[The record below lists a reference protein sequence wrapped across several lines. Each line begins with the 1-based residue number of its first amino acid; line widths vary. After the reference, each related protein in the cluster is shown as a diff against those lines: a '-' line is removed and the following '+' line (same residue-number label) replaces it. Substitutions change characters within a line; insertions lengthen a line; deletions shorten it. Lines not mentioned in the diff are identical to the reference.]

1 MAENK
6 SLVEEALLQM
16 KNLEQVVAENAKGIL
31 ASTMKQEISEL
42 VKESLKKETDMK
54 EQDGDELEVDSDEIE
69 MDSEDMDF
77 GDEESDD
84 DSEDMD
90 FGDEESD
97 DEFEDEM
104 EIDFDMDDEESP
116 IDLRNASDDKILKVF
131 KSMSDDDG
139 IIVTQD
145 DENIHLE
152 DEDADVEYI
161 IQTEG
166 EMHSEEM
173 DMTEEDFDVKMS
185 GDEMSDED
193 LKSMM
198 DNIFGEEMSEGDYS
212 EGDDMSEM
220 DEMDYSE
227 EDLDE
232 IVYEIEFDEEDG
244 DDDMN
249 ESMMIKPVGMGIG
262 KVDTMFVGAS
272 KVNNKGFKEDKKY
285 GGTGIGMGK
294 GPGKAFKGKVSGNKV
309 EAKEGDM
316 GEAWGSKKHEYKREK
331 GHKAGEGKDG
341 HYKDYEGKFGGN
353 KGDKS
358 KTHPGKKDYET
369 KEETKEASRTYSNGS
384 KDNTRGLR
392 KGISNN
398 RNYSYGKGAAN
409 VNEEVQKLREKN
421 EEYRKAL
428 NVFREKLNEVAVFN
442 SNLAYATRLFTEH
455 TTTKQEKI
463 NILRRFDDVETLK
476 ESKNL
481 YTSIKNELGST
492 KSQAV
497 VTESFE
503 RIEKSPASGSAQNL
517 IESKTY
523 ENPQFLRMKDIMSK
537 IAK

>member
-1 MAENK
+1 
-6 SLVEEALLQM
+6 
-16 KNLEQVVAENAKGIL
+16 
-31 ASTMKQEISEL
+31 MKQEISEL
-42 VKESLKKETDMK
+42 VKESLKKETDMQ
-54 EQDGDELEVDSDEIE
+54 EQDEDEMEIDSDEIE
-69 MDSEDMDF
+69 MGSDDESGLEDMDF
-77 GDEESDD
+77 GDEDD
-84 DSEDMD
+84 DM
-90 FGDEESD
+90 SD
-97 DEFEDEM
+97 DESEDEL
-104 EIDFDMDDEESP
+104 EIDFDMDMDDEDSP

-131 KSMSDDDG
+131 KSMGDDDG

-166 EMHSEEM
+166 EMSQEGM
-173 DMTEEDFDVKMS
+173 DMYEQGYDVEDEIDVD
-185 GDEMSDED
+185 GDEELSDDELNSMMSD
-193 LKSMM
+193 
-198 DNIFGEEMSEGDYS
+198 IFGEEMSEM
-212 EGDDMSEM
+212 DDMGEM
-220 DEMDYSE
+220 DHMGEMDDMEEMDYNE

-232 IVYEIEFDEEDG
+232 VVYEIEFNEEED
-244 DDDMN
+244 DDVN
-249 ESMMIKPVGMGIG
+249 ESMMIKPIGLGIG
-262 KVDTMFVGAS
+262 KVDTKFVGGS
-272 KVNNKGFKEDKKY
+272 NVNMKGFKEDKKY

-294 GPGKAFKGKVSGNKV
+294 GPGKSFKGKVSGNKV
-309 EAKEGDM
+309 ETKEGQ
-316 GEAWGSKKHEYKREK
+316 G
-331 GHKAGEGKDG
+331 
-341 HYKDYEGKFGGN
+341 YKDKEDERLGMKHGKIA
-353 KGDKS
+353 S
-358 KTHPGKKDYET
+358 KDLKTT
-369 KEETKEASRTYSNGS
+369 KARRDDAGFEKRETKEASRTYSNGS

-392 KGISNN
+392 KAISNN

-481 YTSIKNELGST
+481 YTSIKNELGSN
-492 KSQAV
+492 KSQTV

>member
-1 MAENK
+1 MTEKK

-42 VKESLKKETDMK
+42 VKESLKKETDMQ
-54 EQDGDELEVDSDEIE
+54 EQDEDEMEIDSDEIE
-69 MDSEDMDF
+69 MGSDDESGLEDMDF
-77 GDEESDD
+77 GDEDD
-84 DSEDMD
+84 DM
-90 FGDEESD
+90 SD
-97 DEFEDEM
+97 DESEDEL
-104 EIDFDMDDEESP
+104 EIDFDMDMDDEDSP

-131 KSMSDDDG
+131 KSMGDDDG

-166 EMHSEEM
+166 EMSQEGM
-173 DMTEEDFDVKMS
+173 DMYEQGYDVEDEIDVD
-185 GDEMSDED
+185 GDEELSDDELNSMMSD
-193 LKSMM
+193 
-198 DNIFGEEMSEGDYS
+198 IFGEEMSEM
-212 EGDDMSEM
+212 DDMEEM
-220 DEMDYSE
+220 DHMGEMDDMEEMDYNE

-232 IVYEIEFDEEDG
+232 VVYEIEFNEEED
-244 DDDMN
+244 DDVN
-249 ESMMIKPVGMGIG
+249 ESMMIKPIGLGIG
-262 KVDTMFVGAS
+262 KVDTKFVGGS
-272 KVNNKGFKEDKKY
+272 NVNMKGFKEDKKY

-294 GPGKAFKGKVSGNKV
+294 GPGKSFKGKVSGNKV
-309 EAKEGDM
+309 EAKEGQ
-316 GEAWGSKKHEYKREK
+316 G
-331 GHKAGEGKDG
+331 
-341 HYKDYEGKFGGN
+341 YKDKEDERLGMKHGKIA
-353 KGDKS
+353 S
-358 KTHPGKKDYET
+358 KDLKTT
-369 KEETKEASRTYSNGS
+369 KARRDDAGFEKRETKEASRTYSNGS

-392 KGISNN
+392 KAISNN

-481 YTSIKNELGST
+481 YTSIKNELGSN
-492 KSQAV
+492 KSQTV

>member
-1 MAENK
+1 MTEKK

-42 VKESLKKETDMK
+42 VKESLKKETDMQ
-54 EQDGDELEVDSDEIE
+54 EQDEDDMEIDSDEIE
-69 MDSEDMDF
+69 MGSDDESGLEDMDF
-77 GDEESDD
+77 GDEDD
-84 DSEDMD
+84 DM
-90 FGDEESD
+90 SD
-97 DEFEDEM
+97 DESEDEL
-104 EIDFDMDDEESP
+104 EIDFDMDMDDEDSP

-131 KSMSDDDG
+131 KSMGDDDG

-166 EMHSEEM
+166 EMSQEGM
-173 DMTEEDFDVKMS
+173 DMYEQGYDVEDEIDVD
-185 GDEMSDED
+185 GDEELSDDELNSMMSD
-193 LKSMM
+193 
-198 DNIFGEEMSEGDYS
+198 IFGEEMSEM
-212 EGDDMSEM
+212 DDMGEM
-220 DEMDYSE
+220 DHMGEMDDMEEMDYNE

-232 IVYEIEFDEEDG
+232 VVYEIEFNEEED
-244 DDDMN
+244 DDVN
-249 ESMMIKPVGMGIG
+249 ESMMIKPIGLGIG
-262 KVDTMFVGAS
+262 KVDTKFVGGS
-272 KVNNKGFKEDKKY
+272 NVNMKGFKEDKKY

-294 GPGKAFKGKVSGNKV
+294 GPGKSFKGKVSGNKV
-309 EAKEGDM
+309 EAKEGQ
-316 GEAWGSKKHEYKREK
+316 G
-331 GHKAGEGKDG
+331 
-341 HYKDYEGKFGGN
+341 YKDKEDERLGMKHGKIA
-353 KGDKS
+353 S
-358 KTHPGKKDYET
+358 KDLKTT
-369 KEETKEASRTYSNGS
+369 KARRDDAGFEKRETKEASRTYSNGS

-392 KGISNN
+392 KAISNN
-398 RNYSYGKGAAN
+398 RNYSYGKGGAN

-481 YTSIKNELGST
+481 YTSIKNELGSN
-492 KSQAV
+492 KSQTV

>member
-1 MAENK
+1 MTEKK

-42 VKESLKKETDMK
+42 VKESLKKETDMQ
-54 EQDGDELEVDSDEIE
+54 EQDEDEMEIDSDEIE
-69 MDSEDMDF
+69 MGSDDELGLEDMDF
-77 GDEESDD
+77 GDEDD
-84 DSEDMD
+84 DM
-90 FGDEESD
+90 SD
-97 DEFEDEM
+97 DESEDEL
-104 EIDFDMDDEESP
+104 EIDFDMDMDDEDSP

-131 KSMSDDDG
+131 KSMGDDDG

-166 EMHSEEM
+166 EMSQEGM
-173 DMTEEDFDVKMS
+173 DMYEQGYDVEDEIDVD
-185 GDEMSDED
+185 GDEELSDDE

-198 DNIFGEEMSEGDYS
+198 SNIFGEEMSEM
-212 EGDDMSEM
+212 DDMGEM
-220 DEMDYSE
+220 DHMGEMDDMEEMDYNE

-232 IVYEIEFDEEDG
+232 VVYEIEFNEEED
-244 DDDMN
+244 DDVN
-249 ESMMIKPVGMGIG
+249 ESMMIKPIGLGIG
-262 KVDTMFVGAS
+262 KVDTKFVGGS
-272 KVNNKGFKEDKKY
+272 NVNMKGFKEDKKY

-294 GPGKAFKGKVSGNKV
+294 GPGKSFKGKVSGNKV
-309 EAKEGDM
+309 EAKEGQ
-316 GEAWGSKKHEYKREK
+316 G
-331 GHKAGEGKDG
+331 
-341 HYKDYEGKFGGN
+341 YKDKEDERLGMKHGKIA
-353 KGDKS
+353 S
-358 KTHPGKKDYET
+358 KDLKTT
-369 KEETKEASRTYSNGS
+369 KARRDDAGFEKRETKEASRTYSNGS

-392 KGISNN
+392 KAISNN

-481 YTSIKNELGST
+481 YTSIKNELGSN
-492 KSQAV
+492 KSQTV

>member
-1 MAENK
+1 MTEKK

-42 VKESLKKETDMK
+42 VKESLKKETDMQ
-54 EQDGDELEVDSDEIE
+54 EQDEDEMEIDSDEIE
-69 MDSEDMDF
+69 MGSDDESGLEDMDF
-77 GDEESDD
+77 GDEDD
-84 DSEDMD
+84 DM
-90 FGDEESD
+90 SD
-97 DEFEDEM
+97 DESEDEL
-104 EIDFDMDDEESP
+104 EIDFDMDMDDEDSP

-131 KSMSDDDG
+131 KSMGDDDG

-166 EMHSEEM
+166 EMSQEGM
-173 DMTEEDFDVKMS
+173 DMYEQGYDVEDEIDVD
-185 GDEMSDED
+185 GDEELSDDELNSMMSD
-193 LKSMM
+193 
-198 DNIFGEEMSEGDYS
+198 IFGEEMSEM
-212 EGDDMSEM
+212 DDMGEM
-220 DEMDYSE
+220 DDMEEMDYNE

-232 IVYEIEFDEEDG
+232 VVYEIEFNEEED
-244 DDDMN
+244 DDVN
-249 ESMMIKPVGMGIG
+249 ESMMIKPIGLGIG
-262 KVDTMFVGAS
+262 KVDTKFVGGS
-272 KVNNKGFKEDKKY
+272 NVNMKGFKEDKKY

-294 GPGKAFKGKVSGNKV
+294 GPGKSFKGKVSGNKV
-309 EAKEGDM
+309 EAKEGQ
-316 GEAWGSKKHEYKREK
+316 G
-331 GHKAGEGKDG
+331 
-341 HYKDYEGKFGGN
+341 YKDKEDERLGMKHGKIA
-353 KGDKS
+353 S
-358 KTHPGKKDYET
+358 KDLKTT
-369 KEETKEASRTYSNGS
+369 KARRDDAGFEKRETKEASRTYSNGS

-392 KGISNN
+392 KAISNN

-481 YTSIKNELGST
+481 YTSIKNELGSN
-492 KSQAV
+492 KSQTV